1 MYQWCWRSTQY
12 TNECRLWRSV
22 CYQVCCDAQWV
33 LRNWIIVLHKK
44 SFWIVPVPLVLHC
57 GLTPLIWGIFKG
69 RSIDSE
75 MHWGYQAVQSNVNR
89 LYLREGKR
97 FVQSLFCILHILPRS
112 YLSPYWKIGLIY
124 FYPSLATLGHCKKN
138 GSIGVS
144 QGEFL
149 VNCAPGGAEQ
159 SLQVSRVSHHRNKPK
174 WAMRLTI

>member
-1 MYQWCWRSTQY
+1 MYQWCWSTQY

-97 FVQSLFCILHILPRS
+97 FVQSLFCILHIIPRGF
-112 YLSPYWKIGLIY
+112 YWKIGLINL
-124 FYPSLATLGHCKKN
+124 FLPFFGPPGSLNCKKWVN
-138 GSIGVS
+138 RGEPGLHFSLEVLPSWADPRIMCS
-144 QGEFL
+144 QVHMLKFL
-149 VNCAPGGAEQ
+149 EP
-159 SLQVSRVSHHRNKPK
+159 SREMP
-174 WAMRLTI
+174 